1 MLLVEGNGHDDR
13 GECASAIANWNC
25 PLEGGRTVPLS
36 CHPLSAC
43 KCMYI
48 CKICQLMSQ
57 AASSIYIIG
66 FTHAGTPKVR
76 DDISRHMPSGSALP
90 RTVRPASLDY
100 GCSGDFS
107 WTRSRTTRMPLC
119 RAAMRKAYAR
129 MYHVTVSPHTH
140 AVGAGAYRALL
151 DVVVKN
157 VDASA
162 VVLGRAGG
170 PIRGRAAVKAA
181 AATARRRQRWRRR
194 RRR

>member
-100 GCSGDFS
+100 GCSGDFLGPAHAQHACHYVEQ
-107 WTRSRTTRMPLC
+107 RCGKHM
-119 RAAMRKAYAR
+119 RACTM
-129 MYHVTVSPHTH
+129 
-140 AVGAGAYRALL
+140 LQCE
-151 DVVVKN
+151 
-157 VDASA
+157 
-162 VVLGRAGG
+162 G
-170 PIRGRAAVKAA
+170 PIHMQWEQVRIVHSLM
-181 AATARRRQRWRRR
+181 W
-194 RRR
+194 